1 MGKNKKYRTDTL
13 FIIPSFVI
21 GMGSVL
27 NIRGSY
33 YLFNSSETSEQ
44 ADAQALESDWGMV
57 GQDIWNS
64 YKPEI

>member
-57 GQDIWNS
+57 GQDIQSGCNT
-64 YKPEI
+64 EL